1 MGSVSIFISI
11 SIYFSLNLHLNFD
24 GFYCDRTT
32 NSENQREAAK
42 SIPNNN
48 NNNKMISK
56 LNKTKQKIENKKI
69 EKTKQKRQKKKKRKK
84 KQIETRSKCKRG
96 IMKSSGAQICCSV

>member
-1 MGSVSIFISI
+1 MG
-11 SIYFSLNLHLNFD
+11 
-24 GFYCDRTT
+24 
-32 NSENQREAAK
+32 
-42 SIPNNN
+42 PNNN
-48 NNNKMISK
+48 NKIISK
-56 LNKTKQKIENKKI
+56 LNKTKQKRVNKRSSSIMNIFFLSLFKKKIKLKFAFYFLFQKKFNQKQKIEHKKI